1 MSSWV
6 SHLPPER
13 RRKAVIGHGMNEA
26 ELKQNGALD
35 DYFLRNLN
43 EEPRGWPVDS
53 NSVDA
58 VVCCVRWVHT
68 QGPLQPA
75 LPCAAVL
82 LGNLGLQNIQ
92 DEAAGWAILT
102 LSCSL

>member
-53 NSVDA
+53 DSVDA
-58 VVCCVRWVHT
+58 VVCCVRWARKQT
-68 QGPLQPA
+68 PLQPA
-75 LPCAAVL
+75 VQRAADM
-82 LGNLGLQNIQ
+82 LGAAGLIHVQY
-92 DEAAGWAILT
+92 EAAGWAILT